1 MKVERIDHIHIFVK
15 NLEEAM
21 QFFTDIFGT
30 KFIGPLDRRPQRQLR
45 LAFDTLGIEL
55 VSPMSTEEP
64 WGHIMAKE
72 GEGVFAIGLKV
83 TNIEEAITKLEAKGV
98 KLDRRVEFPGLKV
111 AIFYPENAYG
121 IRFELVEYASIT
133 PVGIALAGKM
143 SELLWFKS

>member
-1 MKVERIDHIHIFVK
+1 MKVERIDHIHVFVK

-21 QFFTDIFGT
+21 QFFTDILGT

-55 VSPMSTEEP
+55 VSPMSMEEP
-64 WGHIMAKE
+64 WGPVMERE

-83 TNIEEAITKLEAKGV
+83 TDIEEAIIELEAKGI
-98 KLDRRVEFPGLKV
+98 KLDRRAEFPGLKV
-111 AIFYPENAYG
+111 AIFCPENAYG
-121 IRFELVEYASIT
+121 VRFELVEYAEIT

-143 SELLWFKS
+143 SELPWFKS